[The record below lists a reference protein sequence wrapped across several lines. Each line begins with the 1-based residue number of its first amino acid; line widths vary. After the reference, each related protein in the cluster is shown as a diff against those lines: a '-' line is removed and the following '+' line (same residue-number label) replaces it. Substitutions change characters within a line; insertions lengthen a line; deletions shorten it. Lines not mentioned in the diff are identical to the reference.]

1 MTAPPPSGIA
11 KIESNEG
18 GGEYKITE
26 LVWNPATEQY
36 DAVAE
41 GCGIRQAV
49 ARDWLRRPYGI
60 PAYDMWWP
68 AGYRAIRFWHGEA
81 KGEKAEL
88 LIDIGPMPTVPFLVR
103 VTKDGG
109 YAGAPAGA
117 PGGPANCS
125 FTYTVKG
132 WDAETTLH
140 KDIYGNLATGME
152 PYFERMD
159 HVEYCYGMIGLA
171 AWWPEDIGGAELKLL
186 LVLDETPQTTDYSIG
201 YKDWYGDNKSLQFTA
216 F

>member
-1 MTAPPPSGIA
+1 MTEPPPSGIA
-11 KIESNEG
+11 KIDSNEG
-18 GGEYKITE
+18 DGEYKITE
-26 LVWNPATEQY
+26 VVWNPATEQY

-60 PAYDMWWP
+60 PSDAPWWMSGFQ
-68 AGYRAIRFWHGEA
+68 AVRFWHGEA

-88 LIDIGPMPTVPFLVR
+88 LIDIGPKPTVPFLVR

-109 YAGAPAGA
+109 GAGAPYGA
-117 PGGPANCS
+117 PGGSANCS

-132 WDAETTLH
+132 WDGDTTL
-140 KDIYGNLATGME
+140 LTGVE
-152 PYFERMD
+152 PYFERID
-159 HVEYCYGMIGLA
+159 HVEYSYGIVGLA
-171 AWWPEDIGGAELKLL
+171 MWWLQDIGGAELKLL
-186 LVLDETPQTTDYSIG
+186 LVLDEIPVTRQYSIA
-201 YKDWYGDNKSLQFTA
+201 YKDIYGDNKSLQFTG